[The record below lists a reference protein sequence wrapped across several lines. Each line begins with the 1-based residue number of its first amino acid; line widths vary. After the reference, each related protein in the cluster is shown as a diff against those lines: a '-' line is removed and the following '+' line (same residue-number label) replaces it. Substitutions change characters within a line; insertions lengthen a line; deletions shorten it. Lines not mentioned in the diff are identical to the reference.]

1 MTGVLAIV
9 RNERM
14 AIPTIGQHRICWETR
29 SKRIEGE
36 RGVYRPRPVDGR
48 YVCIGIRKT
57 MKRMRVNRR
66 VTVTQPIPDMD
77 TCLYRLHQLRPT
89 NQTRIS
95 LVRCTNR
102 AGPLS
107 TLLSFSLPFSPS
119 PPFSLLFLFLSLPLF
134 DSLLFRP
141 RARRYTSR
149 SFPSSP
155 SSILKEKRTLL
166 QRFSAN
172 LAPRCSTLYRV
183 TNLVPWKELIRADV
197 DPKWPQFSAFHD
209 STNSTICRIRER
221 FHVADQ
227 IDIVWSRRG
236 NLAKLS
242 RYSLVVQLKRNSTRC
257 SWLDDFSVCR
267 HTRCAIK

>member
-1 MTGVLAIV
+1 
-9 RNERM
+9 
-14 AIPTIGQHRICWETR
+14 
-29 SKRIEGE
+29 
-36 RGVYRPRPVDGR
+36 
-48 YVCIGIRKT
+48 
-57 MKRMRVNRR
+57 MRVNRR

-141 RARRYTSR
+141 RVRRYTPR

-155 SSILKEKRTLL
+155 SSIFKEKRTLP

-172 LAPRCSTLYRV
+172 LAPRCWTLYRV

-197 DPKWPQFSAFHD
+197 DPKWPRFAAFRE
-209 STNSTICRIRER
+209 STNYGPCLAAIRFRRSENVSALRIESTSYGRDEEI
-221 FHVADQ
+221 
-227 IDIVWSRRG
+227 W
-236 NLAKLS
+236 
-242 RYSLVVQLKRNSTRC
+242 
-257 SWLDDFSVCR
+257 
-267 HTRCAIK
+267 